1 MDKKSE
7 DVACKACSD
16 TAQAAGED
24 QITNFATSCPEWEI
38 KTELDIIFLTRT
50 YLFPDFV
57 QASAFA
63 GKVGAIAEQANH
75 HPRIIIEYGKTRVD
89 WWSHKIAN
97 IHSLDLKLAGDT
109 DKLFKTNQ
117 TK

>member
-1 MDKKSE
+1 MGKKSE
-7 DVACKACSD
+7 DAACDACSD
-16 TAQAAGED
+16 TAEAAGQD
-24 QITNFATSCPEWEI
+24 QINNFATSCPEWVI
-38 KTELDIIFLTRT
+38 KTELDTIFLTRT

-63 GKVGAIAEQANH
+63 SKVSSIAEQANH

-97 IHSLDLKLAGDT
+97 IHPLDLQLAADT
-109 DKLFKTNQ
+109 DKLFKTNEIN
-117 TK
+117 